1 MSEPKKLSV
10 LLFARDGDDQVEHLQ
25 IQPEHGERKAERRR
39 PLILLGKLVVDDV
52 VTTGSTLEACAE
64 ALLAVPGVKISLFT
78 LAVARLS

>member
-1 MSEPKKLSV
+1 MYCLKAGASTV
-10 LLFARDGDDQVEHLQ
+10 LE
-25 IQPEHGERKAERRR
+25 
-39 PLILLGKLVVDDV
+39 GKRVLVVDDV